1 MTIRAITLNY
11 CIGLLAYIPAVTYL
25 LIVGIVIQKIKQII
39 SIDTYLWLALMEKN
53 Q

>member
-1 MTIRAITLNY
+1 MTIRAMTLNH

-25 LIVGIVIQKIKQII
+25 LVVGIVIQKIKQII
-39 SIDTYLWLALMEKN
+39 RVDTYLWLAMIKEN